1 MKAISY
7 IYAVLND
14 YISCDDFVNWTFEAI
29 EEGQIDAFDS
39 DMIVKIQN
47 CNCENKGD
55 IDNLKKMLAMRFE
68 SKLRNATP
76 NCLTECTDLPLKLML
91 IYSSAA
97 NKLCVDFNDISSA
110 SKLHKYLRY
119 AFHLLDLSDYK
130 IIALFNFTALKHKL
144 PDTAEQLLRVIDI
157 NKDNDCVIIC
167 T

>member
-68 SKLRNATP
+68 SKLRNATL

-91 IYSSAA
+91 IYSCLLYTSDAA
-97 NKLCVDFNDISSA
+97 DD
-110 SKLHKYLRY
+110 
-119 AFHLLDLSDYK
+119 
-130 IIALFNFTALKHKL
+130 
-144 PDTAEQLLRVIDI
+144 
-157 NKDNDCVIIC
+157 
-167 T
+167 

>member
-55 IDNLKKMLAMRFE
+55 I
-68 SKLRNATP
+68 
-76 NCLTECTDLPLKLML
+76 
-91 IYSSAA
+91 
-97 NKLCVDFNDISSA
+97 
-110 SKLHKYLRY
+110 
-119 AFHLLDLSDYK
+119 
-130 IIALFNFTALKHKL
+130 
-144 PDTAEQLLRVIDI
+144 
-157 NKDNDCVIIC
+157 
-167 T
+167 